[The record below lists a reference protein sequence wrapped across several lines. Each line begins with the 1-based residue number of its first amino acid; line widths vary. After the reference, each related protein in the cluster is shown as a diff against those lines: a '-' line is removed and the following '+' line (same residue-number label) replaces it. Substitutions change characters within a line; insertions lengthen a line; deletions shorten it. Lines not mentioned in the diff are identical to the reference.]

1 MSPIE
6 VAAGGPA
13 PTLRALRTVGL
24 RRSTSDLWPGA
35 AIGAALL
42 VVPWLLLALTDLR
55 LTGVEESGFQLV
67 NDLPDALHV
76 VLGPV
81 MLLGTLGAWVV
92 GVIAIG
98 ALYRRAAPAVAVA
111 VACWTSYLGA
121 QVVKGIVARGRP
133 ADLLASFVARAQADG
148 FGFASGHAAVV
159 AGAAA
164 ALSPWLPRPWRILAW
179 SLVALVAVAR
189 VYVGVHL
196 PLDVVAGVGIGLI
209 CGTVATVVAGTPDV

>member
-1 MSPIE
+1 MG
-6 VAAGGPA
+6 VAPGLWAGGMA
-13 PTLRALRTVGL
+13 GVAVADWVSQYMDENETLRAYDRALFG
-24 RRSTSDLWPGA
+24 GA
-35 AIGAALL
+35 
-42 VVPWLLLALTDLR
+42 PD
-55 LTGVEESGFQLV
+55 
-67 NDLPDALHV
+67 DLPDALHV

-209 CGTVATVVAGTPDV
+209 CGTVATVGAGTPDV

>member
-1 MSPIE
+1 MNSIE
-6 VAAGGPA
+6 VAAGDPA
-13 PTLRALRTVGL
+13 PTLRTLRTVGL
-24 RRSTSDLWPGA
+24 RRSARDLWPGA
-35 AIGAALL
+35 ALGAALL
-42 VVPWLLLALTDLR
+42 VVPWLLLALTDSR
-55 LTGVEESGFQLV
+55 LTGVEESGFRFV
-67 NDLPDALHV
+67 NDLPDV
-76 VLGPV
+76 MRPVLGPV

-98 ALYRRAAPAVAVA
+98 VLYRRAAPAVAVA

-121 QVVKGIVARGRP
+121 QIVKGIVARGRP
-133 ADLLASFVARAQADG
+133 ADLLTSFVARSQADG

-164 ALSPWLPRPWRILAW
+164 ALSPWLPRPWRVVAW
-179 SLVALVAVAR
+179 SLVVLVAIAR
-189 VYVGVHL
+189 VYAGVHL